1 MSDTA
6 QNNKRIAKNTLMLYF
21 RMFFIMTIS
30 LFTSRIILRV
40 LGVEDFGIYN
50 VVGGIVAMLG
60 VFNSAM
66 TVSTQRFLT
75 YELGRGDNE
84 KLKKNFS
91 MCFTIYAIVSILL
104 FILAETIGLWFL
116 NTKLIIPQDRI
127 VAANWVY
134 QFTIFSSI
142 VSMMTNPY
150 NASIVAHENMNVYA
164 YVSIIDAILKLIIVY
179 LLLVVNQDKLIVY
192 SGLIMLVIIIDFT
205 LYCAFCKKKYPETH
219 YSFYWD
225 PILFKQLI
233 SYSGWNIF
241 GSLCGI
247 AKGQGLNILLNMFF
261 NPAINA
267 ARGIAFQV
275 NNIVSQ
281 FFNNFFT
288 AVRPQITKYYAQNDI
303 ENMFN
308 LVFKSSKFS
317 FYLILLI
324 SLPILIETPFIINLW
339 LGQIPEYVVPFIRL
353 IIIVT
358 AIDSTANPIMT
369 VAHATGNIKLY
380 QSFVGTIIILNI
392 PISYVLL
399 SYGFSP
405 ISVFIVSII
414 LSSISF
420 FVRLWC
426 VKRLIKFSIFKY
438 LKDVC
443 LVVLIVAFVSAIIP
457 TIILFVNKGNS
468 YINII
473 NCIVCLLST
482 CISIYIIGLTKSERK
497 HITRII
503 INKVYNGTTC
513 RKK

>member
-1 MSDTA
+1 M
-6 QNNKRIAKNTLMLYF
+6 
-21 RMFFIMTIS
+21 
-30 LFTSRIILRV
+30 
-40 LGVEDFGIYN
+40 
-50 VVGGIVAMLG
+50 
-60 VFNSAM
+60 
-66 TVSTQRFLT
+66 
-75 YELGRGDNE
+75 
-84 KLKKNFS
+84 
-91 MCFTIYAIVSILL
+91 
-104 FILAETIGLWFL
+104 
-116 NTKLIIPQDRI
+116 
-127 VAANWVY
+127 
-134 QFTIFSSI
+134 
-142 VSMMTNPY
+142 
-150 NASIVAHENMNVYA
+150 
-164 YVSIIDAILKLIIVY
+164 
-179 LLLVVNQDKLIVY
+179 
-192 SGLIMLVIIIDFT
+192 
-205 LYCAFCKKKYPETH
+205 
-219 YSFYWD
+219 
-225 PILFKQLI
+225 I